1 MILQVFKNIG
11 DKLSIADTYAS
22 MIAVYSGQLYPEKKA
37 AGSIGGAVNGKTII
51 LRNGYYERVK

>member
-11 DKLSIADTYAS
+11 DRLLIADAYTS
-22 MIAVYSGQLYPEKKA
+22 MIAVYSGQLYPKKKA
-37 AGSIGGAVNGKTII
+37 AGSIGGAVNGGTII

>member
-1 MILQVFKNIG
+1 MILQVFKNI
-11 DKLSIADTYAS
+11 DDRLLIADAYAR

-37 AGSIGGAVNGKTII
+37 AGSIGGAVNGGTIV

>member
-11 DKLSIADTYAS
+11 DRLLIADAYAR

-37 AGSIGGAVNGKTII
+37 AGSIGGGV
-51 LRNGYYERVK
+51 R

>member
-11 DKLSIADTYAS
+11 DRLLIADSYAR

-37 AGSIGGAVNGKTII
+37 AGSIGGAVNGGTIF

>member
-11 DKLSIADTYAS
+11 DRLLIADAYAR

-37 AGSIGGAVNGKTII
+37 AGSIGGGCGKWWNYCFKKWI
-51 LRNGYYERVK
+51 L